1 VPYGLYSPP
10 TKLGKVTNPT
20 VKNHY
25 PDQPTANE
33 GDISQIELE
42 DRLNVRFENRF
53 GVLICL
59 THKYAIDPKG
69 LSTHLKAHKIKG
81 CSTLLPLL
89 LRKIGRSLWLR
100 T

>member
-20 VKNHY
+20 VNNRY
-25 PDQPTANE
+25 PDQPTVNE
-33 GDISQIELE
+33 GDISQTELE
-42 DRLNVRFENRF
+42 YWLNVRFENRF
-53 GVLICL
+53 GVLVCL

-69 LSTHLKAHKIKG
+69 LLTHLKAHKIKD

-89 LRKIGRSLWLR
+89 LLKIGRSLWLR

>member
-20 VKNHY
+20 VNNHY

-53 GVLICL
+53 GELICL

-69 LSTHLKAHKIKG
+69 LSTHLKGHKIKD
-81 CSTLLPLL
+81 CSTCYHCFYA
-89 LRKIGRSLWLR
+89 KSERSL
-100 T
+100 